1 MDLKSPSRPL
11 PEIELP
17 AASGNGSNT
26 LTARPRWSLVIALLH
41 GLDCDGCL
49 HFLQQL
55 EAAQSDLTEWDG
67 EVAIVLKQ
75 ISDNA
80 RTPDLAPSIR
90 VLVDAEHSFES
101 AARVVAPAILVVD
114 QWRDVRE
121 SWEAGDAHHFPDV
134 SELVSWARFLATQC
148 PECEGESL

>member
-1 MDLKSPSRPL
+1 MDLKSPSHPL
-11 PEIELP
+11 PDIELP
-17 AASGNGSNT
+17 TASGNGSHT
-26 LTARPRWSLVIALLH
+26 LTARPRWSLVIVLLH
-41 GLDCDGCL
+41 SFDCEGCL

-55 EAAQSDLTEWDG
+55 EEVQSDLMEWDG

-75 ISDNA
+75 IHDNA
-80 RTPDLAPSIR
+80 AIPELAAT
-90 VLVDAEHSFES
+90 VLIDTEHRLES
-101 AARVVAPAILVVD
+101 AAHVVAPAVLVVD